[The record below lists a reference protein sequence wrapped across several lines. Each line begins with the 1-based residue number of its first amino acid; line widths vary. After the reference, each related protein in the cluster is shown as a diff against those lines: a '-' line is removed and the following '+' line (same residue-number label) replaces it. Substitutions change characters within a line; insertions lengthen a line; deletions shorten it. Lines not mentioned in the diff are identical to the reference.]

1 MGRKEHRPSRVDL
14 KIGVSILLAYGLTRV
29 TLTQAQFTACTTRGN
44 YTDDVYREIP
54 IKNARTSVTISSPD
68 FPKSYPRNIQCT
80 WRIIAPFGHKVRLS
94 FLEFHL
100 EGSYI
105 ETGCHDYVSVRD
117 GGLEFIDGKM
127 IRRRCGSTKPPMVI
141 SSGTVLWLRFLT
153 DKEVE
158 DTGFV
163 IKVLPVSAST
173 SKRHIAI
180 GVLLGLLLLILMTI
194 ILLCRKRFRK
204 PDKNVPKVRKYQE
217 LPFPTETEAEQ
228 TDPPNDGPGLPEEDP
243 WSNDPQNAVENQG
256 SRVNFQLTPLRS
268 SEASGYCSLSE
279 EGDMFEFK
287 DSCTFCKGSSKKAM
301 EDESDQLE
309 YTELL
314 TVV

>member
-1 MGRKEHRPSRVDL
+1 MERKAHRPSRVDL
-14 KIGVSILLAYGLTRV
+14 RIGVSILLAYGLTRV

-44 YTDDVYREIP
+44 YTDDVYREVP
-54 IKNARTSVTISSPD
+54 IKNARTSVKISSPD

-94 FLEFHL
+94 FLEFDL
-100 EGSYI
+100 EGTYI
-105 ETGCHDYVSVRD
+105 ETGCHDYVSVSD
-117 GGLEFIDGKM
+117 GGLEFRDSKVVK
-127 IRRRCGSTKPPMVI
+127 RRCGSTKPSMVI

-158 DTGFV
+158 QTGFV
-163 IKVLPVSAST
+163 VKVLPVSAST

-180 GVLLGLLLLILMTI
+180 GVLLGVLLLILMAI

-204 PDKNVPKVRKYQE
+204 SDKNARKVHKYQE
-217 LPFPTETEAEQ
+217 LPIPTETEAEQ
-228 TDPPNDGPGLPEEDP
+228 TDPPNDVPGLPKEDT
-243 WSNDPQNAVENQG
+243 WSNASKNA
-256 SRVNFQLTPLRS
+256 
-268 SEASGYCSLSE
+268 EASGYCPLSE
-279 EGDMFEFK
+279 EVDMVEPK
-287 DSCTFCKGSSKKAM
+287 DSCTFHKGSSKKAT

-309 YTELL
+309 YRELL